1 MKKGLTTMNH
11 EAKIKKA
18 PGAGVKV
25 TQSVM
30 FPGEWRFEIYDKD
43 GVVFSKS
50 GFSSEASA
58 RATLTRI
65 KKVFRN
71 RFLSIKTI

>member
-1 MKKGLTTMNH
+1 MSQKTVK
-11 EAKIKKA
+11 EKKA
-18 PGAGVKV
+18 PGAGVKI

-30 FPGEWRFEIYDKD
+30 FPGEWGIRIYDKE
-43 GVVFSKS
+43 GTLFFKN

-58 RATLTRI
+58 RATVARI

-71 RFLSIKTI
+71 RFLSVKTV